1 MSRNTVSFWMDDAA
15 RRELIPPAAPTL
27 RRAIDADVVV
37 VGGGFAGLSSAIE
50 VARSSPTRRVVLV
63 EAQRV
68 GFGASGRCA
77 GMVVPLV
84 PQWFVPGT
92 LPRLEAK
99 WATGEVVRRFEAV
112 AAALSQAGEG
122 PRPARLYV
130 AAPSSFAVKILK
142 WVRQQLADLDFST
155 ELLSAEQ
162 SLERT
167 GEHCKGSLGFPVH
180 ETHPALLALRLRE
193 LAENAQVTVHEH
205 TGIARIESSP
215 DAVILHSSDGARIRA
230 RRVVLASGAWDIDR
244 GFYRNPGKVRNTWM
258 LATAPL
264 PTPPPGGDSTLV
276 GNLSGAG
283 MYRRLFDRRLLLGG
297 FDDTVARPLG
307 AAEIPSNV
315 LPRLR
320 RLLERSLPQLGEVD
334 VQCVW
339 GGPCNATRLQL
350 PLIRKAPADP
360 RVVAVSGLAGSGI
373 AWGLLAGQL
382 VRGLVDPD
390 LDNAADERLRRA
402 LSTSRLPVGGALR
415 LAARFLTRA
424 LTRA

>member
-1 MSRNTVSFWMDDAA
+1 MSRNSASFWMDDAA
-15 RRELIPPAAPTL
+15 HRELIPPTAPTL
-27 RRAIDADVVV
+27 RRAIDADVAV

-50 VARSSPTRRVVLV
+50 IARSSPTRQVVLV

-92 LPRLEAK
+92 LPRLEAE
-99 WATGEVVRRFEAV
+99 WATGEVLRRFEAV
-112 AAALSQAGEG
+112 AAALGLAGEEL
-122 PRPARLYV
+122 RPARLYV
-130 AAPSSFAVKILK
+130 AAPSSFALQALR
-142 WVRQQLADLDFST
+142 WVRQQLADLDVST

-167 GEHCKGSLGFPVH
+167 GEHCKGSLGIPVH
-180 ETHPALLALRLRE
+180 ATHPALLALRLRE

-215 DAVILHSSDGARIRA
+215 DAVILHGSDGARIRA

-244 GFYRNPGKVRNTWM
+244 GFFRNPGKVRYTWM

-276 GNLSGAG
+276 GDLSRAG
-283 MYRRLFDRRLLLGG
+283 MYRRLFERRLLLGG

-320 RLLERSLPQLGEVD
+320 RLTERSLPQLGEVD

-350 PLIRKAPADP
+350 PWVRKAPTDP

-382 VRGLVDPD
+382 VRGPVNPD
-390 LDNAADERLRRA
+390 LDDAADERLRRA
-402 LSTSRLPVGGALR
+402 LSASRLPVGGALR
-415 LAARFLTRA
+415 LGARLLARA
-424 LTRA
+424 LMRA